1 MAKLHTEKEKYGVSV
16 AARIDPELA
25 HRIADR
31 AERIGISFAKMVGM
45 LIARGFDPQEPIKVE
60 NREELEQLS
69 SSYAQLAKEYM
80 RLDASDRA
88 NRNAVAKFIH
98 SVSSDDETAKAHIEK
113 FKTIRDGI
121 LAEQPAD

>member
-25 HRIADR
+25 HQIADR
-31 AERIGISFAKMVGM
+31 ADRLGLSFAKMVGL
-45 LIARGFDPQEPIKVE
+45 LISRGFNPQEPIQVE
-60 NREELEQLS
+60 NREELEQLN
-69 SSYAQLAKEYM
+69 SSYKQLEQEYM
-80 RLDASDRA
+80 RLDASDTA
-88 NRNAVAKFIH
+88 NRKAVARFIH
-98 SVSSDDETAKAHIEK
+98 SVCEDDETAKAHIEK